1 MSGRQNAA
9 GHHRPYDS
17 SATAVDRA
25 AELTQQHSHRHT
37 VERTFSVTL
46 SAGRPRIGG
55 RLGSKEAARPRI
67 TNLHRNQ

>member
-25 AELTQQHSHRHT
+25 AENSRNSIVT
-37 VERTFSVTL
+37 VTPPK
-46 SAGRPRIGG
+46 GRF
-55 RLGSKEAARPRI
+55 
-67 TNLHRNQ
+67 Q